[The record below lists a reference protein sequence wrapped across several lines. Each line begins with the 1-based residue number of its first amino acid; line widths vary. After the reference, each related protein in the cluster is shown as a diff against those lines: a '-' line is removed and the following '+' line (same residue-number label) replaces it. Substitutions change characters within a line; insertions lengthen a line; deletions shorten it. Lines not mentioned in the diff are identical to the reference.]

1 MDLSVEV
8 GSEIVV
14 DNHGAHVILGRG
26 FYNKDI
32 RDIRPCR
39 WVFDIDDGITVLI
52 LMYVITQSRF
62 RAPISEAQIYS
73 KEAKLSTKRLVTAK
87 RLHWNP
93 KAKLG

>member
-39 WVFDIDDGITVLI
+39 
-52 LMYVITQSRF
+52 
-62 RAPISEAQIYS
+62 
-73 KEAKLSTKRLVTAK
+73 
-87 RLHWNP
+87 
-93 KAKLG
+93 